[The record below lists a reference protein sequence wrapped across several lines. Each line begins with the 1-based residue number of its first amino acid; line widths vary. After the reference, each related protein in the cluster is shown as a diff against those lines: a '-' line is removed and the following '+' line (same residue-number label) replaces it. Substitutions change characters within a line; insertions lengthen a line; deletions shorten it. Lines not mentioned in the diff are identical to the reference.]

1 MSLLQ
6 KPTAA
11 DITTEWTD
19 MVREMVV
26 KDKAKLRLHAT
37 RNSVEVYSAAT
48 GGWHTLTLQGDATE
62 LATPQDAGDVLRRI
76 LP

>member
-1 MSLLQ
+1 MSLLL

-11 DITTEWTD
+11 DITTDWTD

-26 KDKAKLRLHAT
+26 KDKAKLRLHHSK
-37 RNSVEVYSAAT
+37 NSIEVYSAAT

-62 LATPQDAGDVLRRI
+62 LATKEDAEAVLARI
-76 LP
+76 R